1 MFSQTEGKPL
11 TDPSKHGLRQRSAWR
26 SVWSSLTTAK
36 VPLAGLIVLLVIVFV
51 SVATSILA
59 PYGPNEGDI
68 TVRLKP
74 PFWMTEAVPGHPLG
88 TDEIGRDILTRL
100 MYGGRVSLGVGLAT
114 TTLTTLIG
122 VTLGLLSG
130 FYGKVLDEVI
140 MRLGDILL
148 SFPFILLCMVAV
160 LMLGPGL
167 INIILVL
174 GFFGWVGFA
183 RVVRAETLSLREKEF
198 VEAAKVTGCSNIQI
212 LYKHILPNLI
222 PSIIVVATFVMAA
235 VIIAE
240 ATLSFLGLGIPPAV
254 PSWGGMLN
262 IGRNYMRGAPWLAMF
277 PGFLLLLLVLSLN
290 LLGDWLRDYLDPR
303 LRF

>member
-1 MFSQTEGKPL
+1 MSSTTEAKPL
-11 TDPSKHGLRQRSAWR
+11 PELPKNGLRQRSGWR
-26 SVWSSLTTAK
+26 SLWRSLITAK
-36 VPLAGLIVLLVIVFV
+36 VPLAGLMVVLLMAIV
-51 SVATSILA
+51 SVAA
-59 PYGPNEGDI
+59 PVLSPYEANEGDI

-74 PFWMTEAVPGHPLG
+74 PFWMPGAVPGHPLG

-100 MYGGRVSLGVGLAT
+100 MYGGRIAFGVGLAT

-122 VTLGLLSG
+122 VSLGLLSG
-130 FYGKVLDEVI
+130 YYGKVMDEVI
-140 MRLGDILL
+140 MRLGDVLL
-148 SFPFILLCMVAV
+148 SFPFILLCMVTV

-167 INIILVL
+167 RNIILVL

-183 RVVRAETLSLREKEF
+183 RVVRGETLSLREKEF
-198 VEAAKVTGCSNIQI
+198 VEAARVTGCSDLRI
-212 LYKHILPNLI
+212 LYKHILPNLA
-222 PSIIVVATFVMAA
+222 PSIIVVATFVMAS

-262 IGRNYMRGAPWLAMF
+262 IGRNYMRGAPWLALF
-277 PGFLLLLLVLSLN
+277 PGLLLLLLVLSLN

-303 LRF
+303 LRY